1 MTSNIVY
8 LEDYSNEDIIDNLT
22 KNYYEK
28 YSDDKDIKEDKKEKP
43 SISLKSDF
51 NSKGEKVVIFS
62 IKIPV
67 KKNSMTIDILINNEM
82 YENIGKHF

>member
-8 LEDYSNEDIIDNLT
+8 LEDYSNEDIIDNI

-28 YSDDKDIKEDKKEKP
+28 ISDDNKLKETKKNKP
-43 SISLKSDF
+43 SISLKPDY

-62 IKIPV
+62 IKIPI
-67 KKNSMTIDILINNEM
+67 KKDSMTIDILINNEM